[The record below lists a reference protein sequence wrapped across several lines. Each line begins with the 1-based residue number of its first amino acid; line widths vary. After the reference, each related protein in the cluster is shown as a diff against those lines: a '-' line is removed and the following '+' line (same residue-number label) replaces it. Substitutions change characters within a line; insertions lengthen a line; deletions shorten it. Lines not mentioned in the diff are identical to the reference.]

1 MRYLLLI
8 LLIVL
13 TSCKPQQITV
23 TKTEYQKDTIYVEK
37 VVKINV
43 PQTQIVEIESPC
55 DSLGVLK
62 PFKTVL
68 KSDKVNVSIVSK
80 DGKLTA
86 TIDLDSIK
94 EVHQKE
100 FQSSI
105 SNKVEIREVKVEQ
118 PLPKWVWYSL
128 GINAVLLIWTFKKQ
142 IFGLVSNMFP
152 ALKLLK
158 IAKFFL

>member
-1 MRYLLLI
+1 MRYLLI

-13 TSCKPQQITV
+13 TSCKTKHITV

-37 VVKINV
+37 IVKINV
-43 PQTQIVEIESPC
+43 PQTQIIEIESPC
-55 DSLGVLK
+55 DSLGALK

-68 KSDKVNVSIVSK
+68 KSDKVNVSIISK

-86 TIDLDSIK
+86 TINLDSIK
-94 EVHQKE
+94 EVYQKK

-105 SNKVEIREVKVEQ
+105 SNKVEIREVEVVK

-128 GINAVLLIWTFKKQ
+128 ALNAVLLIWTFKKT
-142 IFGLVSNMFP
+142 IFGLVSNIFP
-152 ALKLLK
+152 ALKVLK
-158 IAKFFL
+158 IAKWFL